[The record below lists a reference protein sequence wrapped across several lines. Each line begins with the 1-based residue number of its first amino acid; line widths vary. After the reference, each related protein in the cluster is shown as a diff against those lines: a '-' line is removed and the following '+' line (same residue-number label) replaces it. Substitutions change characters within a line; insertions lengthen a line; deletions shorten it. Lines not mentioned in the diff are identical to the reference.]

1 MRIDWDKCRMEYVSG
16 QDTYSQLAEKY
27 GVSKVSVGKRAKA
40 EKWVAQ
46 RTAYRRSVANKA
58 LWRKKDRDA
67 EKLAKLMDA
76 ADNLVDSV
84 LRITQDKQQW
94 FRGVQMGTP
103 EKNEEGALEAV
114 ALEYVTRKAD
124 MRSLNHAAK
133 ALTELTRAV
142 RNLYDIPTG
151 EEERDRKLAERKM
164 RLAERREGAATEGA
178 GGVIE
183 ISAVLEE
190 QPDGQEVDT

>member
-58 LWRKKDRDA
+58 LGRKKDRDA
-67 EKLAKLMDA
+67 EKLSKLMDA
-76 ADNLVDSV
+76 ADNLVDSIK
-84 LRITQDKQQW
+84 RITQDKQQW
-94 FRGVQMGTP
+94 YRGVQLGTP
-103 EKNEEGALEAV
+103 EKDEDGVLQAV
-114 ALEYVTRKAD
+114 AVEYVTAKAD
-124 MRSLNHAAK
+124 MRALNNAAK
-133 ALTELTRAV
+133 ALNELTKAV
-142 RNLYDIPTG
+142 RNLHDIPTG

-164 RLAERREGAATEGA
+164 RLAERREGVAAEGA